1 MEPMFFFFY
10 VPSDPQHVRT
20 AAAMY
25 DGPYDVM
32 PDVSIATMRT
42 FLNVAANSADEP
54 SAKILAERAG
64 LNYAKFMRHIEDLA
78 EGSRRVPGHQVLTK
92 TYNAEMRRH
101 EIHITLKGLNL
112 LGAIVEPIAE
122 AKAE

>member
-64 LNYAKFMRHIEDLA
+64 LNYAQFMRHI
-78 EGSRRVPGHQVLTK
+78 G
-92 TYNAEMRRH
+92 
-101 EIHITLKGLNL
+101 
-112 LGAIVEPIAE
+112 EPILPWRANGE
-122 AKAE
+122 APVPEAAA